1 MSYAI
6 QNPQHQ
12 AKIAKVESS
21 NYWQAQDLYGKD
33 LLLDNGVYINV
44 FTKKERS
51 EMLVE
56 GAVIEYDLKG
66 DELAKSGAKK
76 AIIRSV
82 NNTSGTNDAG
92 ASFRS
97 SVTPSKFTDNRSTAI
112 ELQMCLKASVDVFNT
127 QGSESLHRADTIQ
140 NITDFA
146 EVVYLE
152 LQRLKKKY
160 E

>member
-1 MSYAI
+1 MNFN
-6 QNPQHQ
+6 NPEYR
-12 AKIAKVESS
+12 AVIAKVESS
-21 NYWQAQDLYGKD
+21 NYWAAQDLYGKD

-51 EMLVE
+51 EMLIE
-56 GAVIEYDLKG
+56 GAIIGYDLKG

-76 AIIRSV
+76 AVIRSV
-82 NNTSGTNDAG
+82 SQVQNFLTTEEPV
-92 ASFRS
+92 RS

-112 ELQMCLKASVDVFNT
+112 ELQMCLKASVDVLNS

-140 NITDFA
+140 NIADFA

>member
-1 MSYAI
+1 MSFGL

-12 AKIAKVESS
+12 AVIAKVERSE
-21 NYWQAQDLYGKD
+21 YWAAQDLYGKD
-33 LLLDNGVYINV
+33 LLLDNGVYISV
-44 FTKKERS
+44 FTKKEKS
-51 EMLVE
+51 EKLIE

-76 AIIRSV
+76 AIIRTV
-82 NNTSGTNDAG
+82 NDPSGTNEPI
-92 ASFRS
+92 RT